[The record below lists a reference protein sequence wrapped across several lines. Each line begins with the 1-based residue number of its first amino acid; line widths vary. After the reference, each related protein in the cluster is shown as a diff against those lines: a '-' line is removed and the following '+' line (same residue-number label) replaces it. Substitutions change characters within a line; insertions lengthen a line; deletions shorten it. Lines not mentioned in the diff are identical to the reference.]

1 LDVSVQ
7 AVVLELLRELR
18 REFGVSMI
26 FISHD
31 LGVVATIAEQVLV
44 LNEGVICERGATSE
58 VLGSPQHPYTQ
69 RLLDA
74 APSLSAAIAA
84 SNAVAAG

>member
-1 LDVSVQ
+1 
-7 AVVLELLRELR
+7 VLELLRELR
-18 REFGVSMI
+18 REFGLSVI

-44 LNEGVICERGATSE
+44 LNEGVICERGPVAG
-58 VLGSPQHPYTQ
+58 VLGSPQDPHTQ

-74 APSLSAAIAA
+74 APSLSAAIST